1 MIYKEILI
9 LSQYIISYK
18 TIKSQCTKLLNFKE
32 KFIVVEITKDT
43 AEFIRKKLPNAC
55 IYKTMKSCGSK
66 RGTYFVEE
74 TNAVLKLISEYQK
87 SENVVFEYP
96 ACK

>member
-1 MIYKEILI
+1 M
-9 LSQYIISYK
+9 
-18 TIKSQCTKLLNFKE
+18 
-32 KFIVVEITKDT
+32 VEITKDT

-74 TNAVLKLISEYQK
+74 TNAVLKLISQYK
-87 SENVVFEYP
+87 KTENVIEEYP
-96 ACK
+96 TRK